1 MNDRRKTKAQLIQ
14 ELNNLRDSAARKADD
29 DRFRQMFLNNN
40 AVKLLIDIDSG
51 DIVDA
56 NPAAAGFYGYDIAA
70 LKRLKMSDL
79 AAGKTNREHAQNA
92 ATVTAETD
100 GLIDHHRLAS
110 GEIRE
115 VEVHSGRVETKQDRL
130 LYVIIHDVTERRQIE
145 RHLARSERLRAVA
158 DLAGGVAHHFNNF
171 LQVVIGS
178 ADLALGYLGSG
189 EDRAVAT
196 RLRQILE
203 AAEVAAQVIK
213 TLGEYSRVADS
224 DQGDHGT
231 VFDLSATVDHAVEMA
246 RPWWKTEP
254 EMRGISIAVNRSLQP
269 GCFVRGLESG
279 LFEAALNI
287 LRNAVEALPAGG
299 AINVSTLVR
308 GDEVLFSV
316 TDNGVGI
323 PEQDRQ
329 HVFEPFWT
337 TKGFRGTGMGLA
349 ATFSIVQRH
358 GGEIDL
364 ESREGEGTVFTVRLP
379 SASPV
384 EEFEEEVP
392 IGLYSDLEL
401 CILIVDDA
409 KVVVQ
414 TLSDQLR
421 RRGQTVLTALSGEE
435 AVAILAGEQVDAI
448 VCDLAMPSMNGWQV
462 AKAAA
467 ALCRDRGVR
476 RIPFILLT
484 GWAGQLLEAEKID
497 DSAVDWVVEKPVDS
511 AQLLEV
517 IRHVVS
523 KVRAEGGLLD
533 VY

>member
-1 MNDRRKTKAQLIQ
+1 MNDRRKTKAQLIE
-14 ELNNLRDSAARKADD
+14 ELSDLRDKAARKADD
-29 DRFRQMFLNNN
+29 DRFLQMFLNNN
-40 AVKLLIDIDSG
+40 AVKLLIDTASG
-51 DIVDA
+51 VIVDA
-56 NPAAAGFYGYDIAA
+56 NPAAARFYGYDIAA
-70 LKRLKMSDL
+70 LKRLKMTDL
-79 AAGKTNREHAQNA
+79 AVARTNQEPAYNA
-92 ATVTAETD
+92 ATEPAETN
-100 GLIDHHRLAS
+100 GRIDHHRLAS
-110 GEIRE
+110 GDIRE
-115 VEVHSGRVETKQDRL
+115 VEVHSGPVETEQGRL
-130 LYVIIHDVTERRQIE
+130 LYAIIHDVTERRRIE

-178 ADLALGYLGSG
+178 ADLALGYLDSG

-213 TLGEYSRVADS
+213 TLGEYSRITEADQA
-224 DQGDHGT
+224 DRGT

-254 EMRGISIAVNRSLQP
+254 ETRGISIVVNRSLQP
-269 GCFVRGLESG
+269 GCFVKGLESE
-279 LFEAALNI
+279 LFEAALNL

-299 AINVSTLVR
+299 GITVSTLVK
-308 GDEVLFSV
+308 GDEVLLSV
-316 TDNGVGI
+316 ADDGVGI
-323 PEQDRQ
+323 PEHDRQ
-329 HVFEPFWT
+329 RVFEPFWT

-349 ATFSIVQRH
+349 ATFGIVQRH

-364 ESREGEGTVFTVRLP
+364 ESREGEGSIFAVRLP
-379 SASPV
+379 SVSPV
-384 EEFEEEVP
+384 QEPEEEMP
-392 IGLYSDLEL
+392 IGLYSGLDLR
-401 CILIVDDA
+401 ILVVDDA

-414 TLSDQLR
+414 TLCDQLT
-421 RRGQTVLTALSGEE
+421 RRGQSVLTALSGEE
-435 AVAILAGEQVDAI
+435 AVEILAGERVDAI

-467 ALCRDRGVR
+467 ALCREKNVR

-523 KVRAEGGLLD
+523 KVRAEGNLLD
-533 VY
+533 GY